1 MDEMLALFGDETA
14 EILDE
19 LNSNLLKLEEN
30 PKDTELINEIFRHA
44 HTMKGMSSAM
54 GFTTMAKLTH
64 KMEDLMDKIREGSEV
79 VTEERIDIFLECI
92 ELLEAMCSDYV
103 SEGNTEV
110 SIDEVV
116 EKLNN
121 TQGISSENTN
131 TTVSAPKAK
140 TLEAPKNDGEYLE
153 LTLVIG
159 DSIQIPSLR
168 AFIFLNKL
176 KDLGVYVASA
186 PTIEDCKNET
196 MFDGTI
202 VLQCST
208 TKEEIETLIEN
219 EFIFESFKYNDPQDG
234 EESKIIKEEA
244 VDKNEETDK
253 SSKATAE
260 KKKTEKGKQHVRIQ
274 SEKIDNIINLVA
286 ELVIEKN
293 KLELLTEMHGTEA
306 FIEPVEKLDRIISH
320 LQEIVMNVRM
330 VPVSSTFKVF
340 PKEIRKVSKE
350 LNKKVNLTILG
361 EETELDR
368 SIVDHIKDPLIH
380 IIRNSLDHG
389 LETTEDR
396 IKLGKPEEGMLN
408 IIARYE
414 SNQVVIEVQ
423 DDGKGIDGN
432 FICEKAIQKGL
443 ITPEQAKALT
453 LKEKVNLIC
462 TPGFS
467 TAEKVTSLSGRG
479 VGLDAVAKF
488 IEDINGTLEIDT
500 VVGEGTTVRLYLP
513 LTLGI
518 IQAML
523 VKCGDE
529 RFAIPLFDIE
539 TLIDKNQAELS
550 ISNNKEILIYKDKTY
565 PVIHL
570 SNVIG
575 IPTNHEEEE
584 FAILVKKGNKNFA
597 LMVDN
602 IIGQQEIVIKSL
614 GEALNNVK
622 EFSGATILGD
632 GYVCLILDVL
642 SFSQST
648 NLVEANN

>member
-550 ISNNKEILIYKDKTY
+550 ISNNKEILIYKEKTY

-575 IPTNHEEEE
+575 TPTNHEEEE

>member
-234 EESKIIKEEA
+234 EKSEIIKEENA
-244 VDKNEETDK
+244 DKNEETDK

-550 ISNNKEILIYKDKTY
+550 ISNNKEILIYKEKTY

-575 IPTNHEEEE
+575 TPTNHEEEE